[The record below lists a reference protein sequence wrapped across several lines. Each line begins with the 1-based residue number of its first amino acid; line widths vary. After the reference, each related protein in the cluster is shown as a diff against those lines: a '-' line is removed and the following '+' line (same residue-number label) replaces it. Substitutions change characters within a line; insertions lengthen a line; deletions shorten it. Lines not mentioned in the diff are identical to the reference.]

1 MLTIQGFFFFLM
13 GSSPLKCVRCAHT
26 FISQYVSSVQIF
38 HCILL
43 KSSQLFAICTEQ
55 LQFPSYSSTFYY
67 REFGILCLPLA
78 FCMSLAM
85 ARIIREGKESSCPN
99 SQLGQVNPGD
109 VMCQLFTR
117 LALTQL
123 AKPLQLLIRDICAQ
137 CQS

>member
-1 MLTIQGFFFFLM
+1 MLTIQRFYFFLM
-13 GSSPLKCVRCAHT
+13 GSSCFAHT
-26 FISQYVSSVQIF
+26 SISQYVSSVQIF

-99 SQLGQVNPGD
+99 SQLGQVNPGN

-117 LALTQL
+117 LVLTQL
-123 AKPLQLLIRDICAQ
+123 AKPLQLLIQDICAQ
-137 CQS
+137 CQL